1 MQEMPT
7 LEKTRLEPP
16 HYREAMSRLAGH
28 VHIVTAG
35 EGAARRGVTITAAC
49 SVSDDPPSLLV
60 CLNAGNPRN
69 AIFAQSGSFALNMLG
84 ASQQD
89 LADIFSGR
97 AKVEAEDRF
106 SHGMWQT
113 GETGA
118 PVLAGAV
125 ASFECRLSEM
135 KTIATHTI
143 LFGTVEAVHL
153 GPRQPALLYHERL
166 YRTL

>member
-1 MQEMPT
+1 MQEMPN
-7 LEKTRLEPP
+7 LEKSRLEPP

-35 EGAARRGVTITAAC
+35 SGDERRGVTITAAC

-69 AIFAQSGSFALNMLG
+69 AIFASAGAFALNMLG
-84 ASQQD
+84 ASQQA

-97 AKVEAEDRF
+97 AKIAAEERF
-106 SHGMWQT
+106 AHGVWRV

-118 PVLAGAV
+118 PVLDEAV
-125 ASFECRLSEM
+125 ATFECRLTEM
-135 KTIATHTI
+135 KTISTHTV
-143 LFGTVEAVHL
+143 LFGAVEAVHL
-153 GPRQPALLYHERL
+153 GPRQAALLYHERL